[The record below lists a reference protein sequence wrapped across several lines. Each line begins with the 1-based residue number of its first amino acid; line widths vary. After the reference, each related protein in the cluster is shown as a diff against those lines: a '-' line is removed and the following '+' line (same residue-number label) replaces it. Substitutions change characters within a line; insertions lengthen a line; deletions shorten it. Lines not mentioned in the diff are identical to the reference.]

1 MKPTSQTE
9 KTEFKIIMEDISAQ
23 KTIYS
28 IAGLLLELVFPATF
42 NIRKML
48 PSFEPFAVK
57 EAPDQEISCAVKI
70 SLGSLP
76 DDKGYGKLLSNVS
89 LVWGENFRFYEQEH
103 EYVTCI
109 SISQGASAFKMRSNR
124 DFSTSEIFMEVVEQ
138 STHNVLSWLI
148 MVAYGQACLQHKAI
162 LIHAA
167 VVMHR
172 GQGFAFLGKSGTG
185 KSTHARLWM
194 AHIKGSMLLNDDNPA
209 VRLEDD
215 GKIYAYGTP
224 WSGKTPCYKNQK
236 VSLQAFVRLKQAAY
250 NEIKKKTGLESLITV
265 LPSCT
270 AIRWNKQLFSHMSDT
285 LETIIQK
292 VAVAELACL
301 PNREAAELCCSALTD
316 KNLLPEQL
324 AQSKGHEHSK
334 FKTMKKCLL
343 TVFVSTMLL
352 MNSCIVG
359 KKVIYVQDM
368 QADTNYKVMKATSLH
383 IQKNDR
389 LSINISSR
397 TPELAA
403 PFNQGSYNIN
413 ERGDVTAGAAATA
426 ETKGYLVDGDGQ
438 IDFPILGSLQV
449 GGKTLEEAK
458 AMIQGRL
465 VNDKLIGDPI
475 VKVELINLKINM
487 LGEVNRVGVLTVP
500 DANITLLQAI
510 SQAGGLTVNAA
521 ADRITVIRE
530 ENGQRKM
537 VVNNIQSKEIFN
549 SPTYYLQQNDIVYVA
564 LPQHRYW
571 SAGHSIY
578 PT

>member
-1 MKPTSQTE
+1 
-9 KTEFKIIMEDISAQ
+9 
-23 KTIYS
+23 
-28 IAGLLLELVFPATF
+28 
-42 NIRKML
+42 
-48 PSFEPFAVK
+48 
-57 EAPDQEISCAVKI
+57 
-70 SLGSLP
+70 
-76 DDKGYGKLLSNVS
+76 
-89 LVWGENFRFYEQEH
+89 
-103 EYVTCI
+103 
-109 SISQGASAFKMRSNR
+109 
-124 DFSTSEIFMEVVEQ
+124 
-138 STHNVLSWLI
+138 
-148 MVAYGQACLQHKAI
+148 
-162 LIHAA
+162 
-167 VVMHR
+167 
-172 GQGFAFLGKSGTG
+172 
-185 KSTHARLWM
+185 
-194 AHIKGSMLLNDDNPA
+194 
-209 VRLEDD
+209 
-215 GKIYAYGTP
+215 
-224 WSGKTPCYKNQK
+224 
-236 VSLQAFVRLKQAAY
+236 
-250 NEIKKKTGLESLITV
+250 
-265 LPSCT
+265 
-270 AIRWNKQLFSHMSDT
+270 
-285 LETIIQK
+285 
-292 VAVAELACL
+292 
-301 PNREAAELCCSALTD
+301 
-316 KNLLPEQL
+316 
-324 AQSKGHEHSK
+324 
-334 FKTMKKCLL
+334 MKKCLL

-549 SPTYYLQQNDIVYVA
+549 SPTYYLQQNDIVYVEPRGA
-564 LPQHRYW
+564 QLTSKEQNNWRYL
-571 SAGHSIY
+571 STGIGLLA
-578 PT
+578 TVFTLLNLLK